1 MAAPLRQPPA
11 PVPLPLAAW
20 HPGAP
25 GPPRP
30 LSSLVGRER
39 ETAAVRDL
47 ILRDG
52 ERLVTLIGPG
62 GVGKTRLALR
72 VLEEI
77 AGRFA
82 DGAVFVPLAAV
93 TDPELVP
100 AAIARELRVHEAGD
114 RPVLDSLVGLLR
126 ERTLLLVLD
135 NLEQVVQ
142 AAPAVGD
149 LLAACPHLV
158 VLATSRA
165 ALRLTG
171 ECEFPVPPLALP
183 DPALGAA
190 EDPADS
196 EAIRLF
202 VLRAR
207 SVNSEFALTAD
218 NAPIVAAICRRLD
231 GLPLAIE
238 LAAARA
244 KVLSPP
250 ALLARLERRLD
261 LLAHGP
267 RDLPAR
273 QRTMRDAVAWSY
285 DLLSAEERTLFRR
298 LSVFVGGFTLD
309 AAEAVGGEGG
319 RYAEGGGRTRPE
331 GEEEHE
337 DSIVRRPLPPHPPLS
352 EATPLSPLER
362 SDTPSVFDGITT
374 LVDHSLVRAA
384 GAAEGEPRFEML
396 ETISAYG
403 RERLTESGEE
413 APARDSHAAY
423 FLTLVSEACI
433 AFEGPGRAAARER
446 VAREHDNLRAA
457 LAWAVEHE
465 DAELAQRLAT
475 QLARFWVVL
484 GHVAEGRAW
493 LDRAV
498 ALDGPT
504 APETRADAL
513 CWAAQFASHQ
523 NAVDRAESLA
533 TEALA
538 VAREGGYERG
548 VAMALHQLGQAAHRR
563 GDLVAA
569 AAHYEDAVARFRRL
583 GEPIWEGAT
592 LRDLGV
598 VAGAQ
603 EEHEW
608 ATAYHE
614 QALAV
619 WRRLD
624 HPWGVPAALRDL
636 ADEALCRGDAA
647 AALPLY
653 RESLERWLLLG
664 EPLHV
669 AGSLLGPATVALE
682 SGQAERAARLLGASA
697 ALHEAIGAMPPA
709 DLPGDLGNGPERARA
724 VLGEAAFETAWAAGR
739 AFSIDEAIAD
749 ALAVAAPA
757 PPSPAATADIEGDHG
772 LTRREREVLWLL
784 VDGRSSRE
792 IADALSISPRTV
804 GKHVEGILAKLGVE
818 SRTAAVGYALRHR
831 LV

>member
-1 MAAPLRQPPA
+1 MAAPLRQPSA
-11 PVPLPLAAW
+11 PVPLPLSAW
-20 HPGAP
+20 HPVP
-25 GPPRP
+25 PSPPRP
-30 LSSLVGRER
+30 VSSLVGRER

-62 GVGKTRLALR
+62 GVGKTRLVLR
-72 VLEEI
+72 VVEEI

-82 DGAVFVPLAAV
+82 DGAVFVPLAAIS
-93 TDPELVP
+93 DPELVP
-100 AAIARELRVHEAGD
+100 AAVVRELGIHEASD
-114 RPVLDSLVGLLR
+114 RPVLATLAGVLR
-126 ERTLLLVLD
+126 DRSLLLVLD

-142 AAPAVGD
+142 AGPAIAE
-149 LLAACPHLV
+149 LLVTCPRLV
-158 VLATSRA
+158 VLATSRT
-165 ALRLTG
+165 ALRLSG

-183 DPALGAA
+183 DPTSVAL
-190 EDPADS
+190 EDAPTS

-218 NAPIVAAICRRLD
+218 NAPIIGAICQRLD

-250 ALLARLERRLD
+250 ALLARLEGRLD

-285 DLLSAEERTLFRR
+285 DLLSNDEQVLFRR
-298 LSVFVGGFTLD
+298 LSIFVGGFTLE
-309 AAEAVGGEGG
+309 AAEAVAGEGS
-319 RYAEGGGRTRPE
+319 AAPA
-331 GEEEHE
+331 
-337 DSIVRRPLPPHPPLS
+337 L
-352 EATPLSPLER
+352 
-362 SDTPSVFDGITT
+362 FDGITS

-384 GAAEGEPRFEML
+384 RTANGEPRFEML

-403 RERLTESGEE
+403 RERLAESGKEE
-413 APARDSHAAY
+413 PARDTHADY
-423 FLTLVSEACI
+423 FLALASEACV
-433 AFEGPGRAAARER
+433 AFEGPARAAARER
-446 VAREHDNLRAA
+446 IAREHDNLRAA
-457 LAWAVEHE
+457 LAWAVERE
-465 DAELAQRLAT
+465 DAEVAQRLAT

-493 LDRAV
+493 LDRAI
-498 ALDGPT
+498 AIDGPSE
-504 APETRADAL
+504 PGTRVDAL

-538 VAREGGYERG
+538 IARGSDYERG

-563 GDLVAA
+563 GDLVSA
-569 AAHYEDAVARFRRL
+569 AAHYEDAVTRFRQL
-583 GEPIWEGAT
+583 GESIWEGAT

-603 EEHEW
+603 GEHEQ

-614 QALAV
+614 QALV
-619 WRRLD
+619 IWRRLD
-624 HPWGVPAALRDL
+624 HLWGVPAALRDL
-636 ADEALCRGDAA
+636 ADEALCRGDAT

-664 EPLHV
+664 EKLHV

-697 ALHEAIGAMPPA
+697 ALHEVIGAMPPA
-709 DLPGDLGNGPERARA
+709 DLPGDLGNGPERARD

-739 AFSIDEAIAD
+739 AFSIEEAIAD
-749 ALAVAAPA
+749 ALAVTAFAPSSPVA
-757 PPSPAATADIEGDHG
+757 PTATEGDHG
-772 LTRREREVLWLL
+772 LTRREREVLRLL
-784 VDGRSSRE
+784 IDGRSNRE

>member
-1 MAAPLRQPPA
+1 MVAPLRQPSA

-20 HPGAP
+20 HPVP
-25 GPPRP
+25 SGPPRP

-47 ILRDG
+47 FLRDG

-72 VLEEI
+72 VVEEI

-82 DGAVFVPLAAV
+82 DGAIFVPLAAV

-100 AAIARELRVHEAGD
+100 AAVARELGIHEAGD
-114 RPVLDSLVGLLR
+114 LPVLTTLVRLLR
-126 ERTLLLVLD
+126 ERSLLLVLD
-135 NLEQVVQ
+135 NLEQVVH
-142 AAPAVGD
+142 AGPAIAE
-149 LLAACPHLV
+149 LLAACPQLV
-158 VLATSRA
+158 VLVTSRT
-165 ALRLTG
+165 ALRLSG

-183 DPALGAA
+183 DPTPGAA
-190 EDPADS
+190 ADAADS
-196 EAIRLF
+196 DAIRLF

-218 NAPIVAAICRRLD
+218 NAPIIAAICRRLD

-250 ALLARLERRLD
+250 ALLARLEGRLD

-285 DLLSAEERTLFRR
+285 DLLSAGEQALFRR
-298 LSVFVGGFTLD
+298 LSIFVGGFTLEV
-309 AAEAVGGEGG
+309 AEAVESEGG
-319 RYAEGGGRTRPE
+319 A
-331 GEEEHE
+331 
-337 DSIVRRPLPPHPPLS
+337 
-352 EATPLSPLER
+352 AA
-362 SDTPSVFDGITT
+362 PSVFDGITT
-374 LVDHSLVRAA
+374 LVDHSLVRLA
-384 GAAEGEPRFEML
+384 GVADGDPRFEML

-403 RERLTESGEE
+403 RERLEESGNE
-413 APARDSHAAY
+413 APVRDAHAAY
-423 FLTLVSEACI
+423 FLALAAEACI

-457 LAWAVEHE
+457 LSWVVERE
-465 DAELAQRLAT
+465 DAEVAQRLVT

-484 GHVAEGRAW
+484 GHVTEGRAW

-498 ALDGPT
+498 ALDGSS
-504 APETRADAL
+504 EMGTRADAL

-523 NAVDRAESLA
+523 NAVERAESLA
-533 TEALA
+533 SEALA
-538 VAREGGYERG
+538 VAGEGGYERG
-548 VAMALHQLGQAAHRR
+548 MAMALHQLGQAAHRR
-563 GDLVAA
+563 GDLEAA
-569 AAHYEDAVARFRRL
+569 AALYEDAVARFRRL
-583 GEPIWEGAT
+583 GEPIWEGAA

-603 EEHEW
+603 GAHER

-664 EPLHV
+664 ETLHV

-724 VLGEAAFETAWAAGR
+724 VLGEAAFETAWSAGR
-739 AFSIDEAIAD
+739 AFSIDEVIAD
-749 ALAVAAPA
+749 ALAVTAPSPSSPVAPA
-757 PPSPAATADIEGDHG
+757 VTEGDRG
-772 LTRREREVLWLL
+772 LTRREREVLRLL
-784 VDGRSSRE
+784 VDGRSNRE
-792 IADALSISPRTV
+792 IASALSISPRTV

-818 SRTAAVGYALRHR
+818 SRTAAVSYTLRHR

>member
-1 MAAPLRQPPA
+1 MAAP
-11 PVPLPLAAW
+11 VSLPLAAW
-20 HPGAP
+20 HPVSP

-72 VLEEI
+72 VVEEI
-77 AGRFA
+77 AGRFL

-100 AAIARELRVHEAGD
+100 AAIARELGIHEGGD
-114 RPVLDSLVGLLR
+114 RPVLASLAGLLR

-142 AAPAVGD
+142 AAPSVAE
-149 LLAACPHLV
+149 LLASCPRLV

-165 ALRLTG
+165 ALRLSG
-171 ECEFPVPPLALP
+171 ECEFPVPSLALP
-183 DPALGAA
+183 DPNPGAT

-196 EAIRLF
+196 DAIRLF

-207 SVNSEFALTAD
+207 SVNHEFALTAE
-218 NAPIVAAICRRLD
+218 NAPIIAAICRRLD

-250 ALLARLERRLD
+250 ALLARLEGRLD
-261 LLAHGP
+261 LLAHGS

-285 DLLSAEERTLFRR
+285 DLLSAEEQALFRR
-298 LSVFVGGFTLD
+298 LAIFVGGFSLE
-309 AAEAVGGEGG
+309 AAEAVGG
-319 RYAEGGGRTRPE
+319 RYAEGVASLGGAAAGRPE
-331 GEEEHE
+331 GGKGHDESFAHLSPWSEAT
-337 DSIVRRPLPPHPPLS
+337 PLEPK
-352 EATPLSPLER
+352 ATPLSPL
-362 SDTPSVFDGITT
+362 SVATPSVFDGITT
-374 LVDHSLVRAA
+374 LIDHSLVRAT
-384 GAAEGEPRFEML
+384 GAADGEPRFEML

-403 RERLTESGEE
+403 RERLAESGDET
-413 APARDSHAAY
+413 PARNAHAAY
-423 FLTLVSEACI
+423 FLALASAACTE
-433 AFEGPGRAAARER
+433 FEGPGRAAAREL

-457 LAWAVEHE
+457 LTWAVERG
-465 DAELAQRLAT
+465 DAEVAQRLAT

-484 GHVAEGRAW
+484 GHVSEGRTW

-498 ALDGPT
+498 ALAGPST
-504 APETRADAL
+504 LETRADAL

-523 NAVDRAESLA
+523 NAVDRAETLA
-533 TEALA
+533 TEALTLA
-538 VAREGGYERG
+538 NEGGYERG
-548 VAMALHQLGQAAHRR
+548 VAMAMHQRGQAAHRR
-563 GDLVAA
+563 GDLAA
-569 AAHYEDAVARFRRL
+569 AAADYEDAVARFRRL
-583 GEPIWEGAT
+583 GEPIWEGVS

-603 EEHEW
+603 GEHER

-614 QALAV
+614 QALVV

-664 EPLHV
+664 EKLHV

-724 VLGEAAFETAWAAGR
+724 VLGEAAFEVALAAGR
-739 AFSIDEAIAD
+739 AFSIDQAIAD
-749 ALAVAAPA
+749 ALAVAAPTPVA
-757 PPSPAATADIEGDHG
+757 PAAPATTEDNLG
-772 LTRREREVLWLL
+772 LTRREREVLRLL
-784 VDGRSSRE
+784 VEGHPNRE
-792 IADALSISPRTV
+792 IADALSISPRTI

-818 SRTAAVGYALRHR
+818 SRTAAVGYALRHH